1 MPHSTASEPMVS
13 EVLVEQNSMLPD
25 TPEHVPD
32 HAKEEGKMDIIDHAW
47 QLEDSTG
54 EAPRMDVKLQDL
66 FNDVTDDEHDEFSGS
81 GVSNT
86 KNESSPPKPP
96 L

>member
-13 EVLVEQNSMLPD
+13 EVSDEQNSMLLE

-32 HAKEEGKMDIIDHAW
+32 HAKDEGKMDIIDRAW
-47 QLEDSTG
+47 QSEDSTG
-54 EAPRMDVKLQDL
+54 ETPRMDVKLEDL
-66 FNDVTDDEHDEFSGS
+66 FNDITDDEHDEFPGS

-86 KNESSPPKPP
+86 KNESSPLKPP